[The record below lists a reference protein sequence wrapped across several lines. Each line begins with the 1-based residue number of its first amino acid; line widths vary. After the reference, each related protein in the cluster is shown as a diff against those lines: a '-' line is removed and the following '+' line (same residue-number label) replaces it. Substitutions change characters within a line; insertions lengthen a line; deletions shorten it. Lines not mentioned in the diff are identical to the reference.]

1 MTDATVPQLRI
12 LLDAN
17 HNKTEPLPELPCG
30 FCGQGAPGRA
40 LTRGALRG
48 GLGWDCRC
56 GARGLQALLADLDE
70 NFEDLLLEWGLESRD
85 PGLPGPEPVG
95 DSGFLF
101 GTYYDSSAWLAKL
114 HAAVAAQGA
123 LLQTTEVVA
132 HYVSPRHT
140 YAPITSHVLWARRA
154 GAA

>member
-1 MTDATVPQLRI
+1 V
-12 LLDAN
+12 
-17 HNKTEPLPELPCG
+17 
-30 FCGQGAPGRA
+30 
-40 LTRGALRG
+40 
-48 GLGWDCRC
+48 
-56 GARGLQALLADLDE
+56 QALLADLDE

-140 YAPITSHVLWARRA
+140 YEPIASHVLWARRA